1 MTVQFSISIINEMV
15 GKNKRGR
22 EIDSIFLLNRCTYKD
37 MALLRG
43 FIQRRILLLEEM
55 CFSK

>member
-1 MTVQFSISIINEMV
+1 MTMQFSISIINEM
-15 GKNKRGR
+15 GKNKKGR

-43 FIQRRILLLEEM
+43 FIQRRILLLEGM